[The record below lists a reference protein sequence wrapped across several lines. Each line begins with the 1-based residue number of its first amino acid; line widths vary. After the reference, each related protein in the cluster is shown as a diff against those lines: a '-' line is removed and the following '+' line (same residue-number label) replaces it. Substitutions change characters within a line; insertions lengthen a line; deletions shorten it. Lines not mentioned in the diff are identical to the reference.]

1 MREKVTNLQDTFYQ
15 PGAIYSIN
23 KISDHSG
30 IIAILWENID
40 VGWIGRYLG
49 ENKTKPFKYPIRRNM
64 QTALWKNKVMHC
76 DKMSTTVKGFP
87 RGENNFQEYQGS
99 QRRRSNNSGYY
110 FSIVTR

>member
-49 ENKTKPFKYPIRRNM
+49 ENKTKPFKYPIRRNRLPSGRTRLC
-64 QTALWKNKVMHC
+64 TATKCQQRLKV
-76 DKMSTTVKGFP
+76 
-87 RGENNFQEYQGS
+87 FQEEKTIS
-99 QRRRSNNSGYY
+99 K
-110 FSIVTR
+110 SIKVANDGEATIQVTTSV